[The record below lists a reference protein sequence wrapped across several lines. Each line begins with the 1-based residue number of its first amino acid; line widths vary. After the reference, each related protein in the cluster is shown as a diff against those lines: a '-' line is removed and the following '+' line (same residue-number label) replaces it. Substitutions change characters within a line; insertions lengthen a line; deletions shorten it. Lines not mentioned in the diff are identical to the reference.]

1 LRDSGF
7 ALAQCGLCRLM
18 RGILLRRRLVRRDNQ
33 DIGIV
38 NSSSDLRSIGRG
50 SLDSIQMLAA

>member
-1 LRDSGF
+1 
-7 ALAQCGLCRLM
+7 M